1 MERYEMTEEPV
12 GIEEERL
19 SQIAKEV
26 REETSAKMAKRPTE

>member
-1 MERYEMTEEPV
+1 V

-26 REETSAKMAKRPTE
+26 MEETSAEMAEEPTE